1 MTGQSLLDV
10 LLRSLV
16 KPRCLRHSETRTT
29 LALIA
34 CLHTVKQFFD
44 KKWSDSYVHIVDG
57 TCRPIIKNYAQI
69 SAPPPVLLDFYIN
82 RNPPARHIGP
92 GNCRCS
98 SAFAAPSSRHSF
110 SHPSFVTTHQHAGG
124 LHGGVCDLSF
134 PAHALL
140 PVHQQ
145 WQHAG
150 RIRFLL
156 WTMISAAANDSPAP
170 SAGEHTGMKGHKIRR
185 AETGNSGF
193 GVDIRR
199 VKRSLGESN
208 SPDI

>member
-1 MTGQSLLDV
+1 MHRSPP
-10 LLRSLV
+10 LRPS
-16 KPRCLRHSETRTT
+16 CLTSTSTETH
-29 LALIA
+29 L
-34 CLHTVKQFFD
+34 Q
-44 KKWSDSYVHIVDG
+44 G
-57 TCRPIIKNYAQI
+57 I
-69 SAPPPVLLDFYIN
+69 SAQATAVVLHLSLPQAVVIAF
-82 RNPPARHIGP
+82 HILVRDNGT
-92 GNCRCS
+92 NML
-98 SAFAAPSSRHSF
+98 AVF
-110 SHPSFVTTHQHAGG
+110 
-124 LHGGVCDLSF
+124 HGGVCDLSF

-140 PVHQQ
+140 PVQQQ

-170 SAGEHTGMKGHKIRR
+170 SAGEHTAGMKGHKIRR